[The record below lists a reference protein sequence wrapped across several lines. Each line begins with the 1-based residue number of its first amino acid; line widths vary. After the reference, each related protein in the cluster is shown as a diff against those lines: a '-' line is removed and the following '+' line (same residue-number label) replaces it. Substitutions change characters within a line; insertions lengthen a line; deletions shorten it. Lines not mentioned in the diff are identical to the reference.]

1 MLGHQDDFDGLIF
14 GCYTA
19 SDHLVFEGY
28 RHNSPNFDFKKD
40 ITLAFLNLG
49 ASTKY
54 WLSWR
59 AAKQRQTDRNVGIE
73 EIGIKWEICCQIS
86 SNNRSTEAGV

>member
-1 MLGHQDDFDGLIF
+1 MLYGQRSF
-14 GCYTA
+14 GVRRISTQ
-19 SDHLVFEGY
+19 L
-28 RHNSPNFDFKKD
+28 PNFDFKKD

-59 AAKQRQTDRNVGIE
+59 AQNNGKQIE
-73 EIGIKWEICCQIS
+73 MLGLKIGIKWEICCQIHPITDQQKPAY
-86 SNNRSTEAGV
+86 NFPAVQIELVANPL